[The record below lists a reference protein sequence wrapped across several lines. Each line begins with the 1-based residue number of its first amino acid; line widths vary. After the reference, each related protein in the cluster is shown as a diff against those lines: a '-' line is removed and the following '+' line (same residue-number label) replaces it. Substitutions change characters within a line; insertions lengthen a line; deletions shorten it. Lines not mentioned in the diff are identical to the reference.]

1 MFIIVLRSI
10 IQTCIL
16 MRTCTKSNCFIHSWG
31 HGEVPAIIVNMN
43 YCLITEIV
51 AKAQFKA
58 ELIGV
63 KSTSNH
69 CTCHFQTSARVCCH
83 MLLRKTREWRH
94 FNRHLSASPG
104 GTYVTFSVVFVK
116 FPLCPLQKR
125 QQLIGYKPVYTCGE
139 FVDPKNCSIYISV
152 GFFHIKALFFYSTY
166 ILM

>member
-1 MFIIVLRSI
+1 MLPSKSVVAVSDFSDFLNTLPSDQRETCRGSVSINKFIAFCLFDKQGKSCLILKTHLLKQLHFRIKNGNYALIMFFIVLRSI

-43 YCLITEIV
+43 YCLITEFV

-69 CTCHFQTSARVCCH
+69 CTCHF
-83 MLLRKTREWRH
+83 
-94 FNRHLSASPG
+94 
-104 GTYVTFSVVFVK
+104 
-116 FPLCPLQKR
+116 
-125 QQLIGYKPVYTCGE
+125 
-139 FVDPKNCSIYISV
+139 
-152 GFFHIKALFFYSTY
+152 
-166 ILM
+166 